1 MGGSE
6 RRGERSGMG
15 RRLRGVEGGKSV
27 LRERERSTFTAYKSL
42 DVMNARQFAD
52 GTICQNNQY

>member
-1 MGGSE
+1 M
-6 RRGERSGMG
+6 
-15 RRLRGVEGGKSV
+15 EGGKSV
-27 LRERERSTFTAYKSL
+27 RRERERSTFTTYKSL